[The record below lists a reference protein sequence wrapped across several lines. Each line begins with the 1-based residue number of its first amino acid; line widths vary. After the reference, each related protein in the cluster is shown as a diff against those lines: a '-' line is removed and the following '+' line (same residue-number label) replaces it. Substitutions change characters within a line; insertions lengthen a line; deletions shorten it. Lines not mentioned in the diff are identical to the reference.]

1 MLIFG
6 AAPRPATEAVLTMA
20 PPPWASSNGSWYFMH
35 NHTPLTLT
43 PMMASNSASLPSASL
58 PFSISI
64 PALLKA

>member
-6 AAPRPATEAVLTMA
+6 AAPRPATDAVLTIA
-20 PPPWASSNGSWYFMH
+20 PPPWASNKGSWYFMH
-35 NHTPLTLT
+35 NQTPLTLT
-43 PMMASNSASLPSASL
+43 PMIASNSSTVPSASL

>member
-6 AAPRPATEAVLTMA
+6 AADRPATDAVLTIA

-43 PMMASNSASLPSASL
+43 PMIASNSASLPSAKR
-58 PFSISI
+58 PFSISM
-64 PALLKA
+64 PALLRA